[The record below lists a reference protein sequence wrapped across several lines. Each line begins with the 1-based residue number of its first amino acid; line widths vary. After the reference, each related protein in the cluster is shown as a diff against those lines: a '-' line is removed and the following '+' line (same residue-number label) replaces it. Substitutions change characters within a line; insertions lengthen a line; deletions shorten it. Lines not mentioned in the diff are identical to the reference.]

1 MSVTEKIIDKSEKLF
16 KELDTER
23 GKLELQLHL
32 LSMDAKQEWSE
43 LEKRFEEFKTKAS
56 AVTEVTEESA
66 GDVGEALKLVAEELR
81 EGYKKIRSSM

>member
-1 MSVTEKIIDKSEKLF
+1 MSITEKIIDKSEKLF

>member
-1 MSVTEKIIDKSEKLF
+1 MSITEKIIDKSEKLF

-56 AVTEVTEESA
+56 AVAEVTEESA